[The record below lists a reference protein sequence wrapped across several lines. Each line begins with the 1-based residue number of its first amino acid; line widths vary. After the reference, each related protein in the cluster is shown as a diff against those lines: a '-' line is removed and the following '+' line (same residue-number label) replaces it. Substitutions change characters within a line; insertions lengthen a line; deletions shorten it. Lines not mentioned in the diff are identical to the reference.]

1 MRRNIQA
8 LGGKDKCVRRRFRG
22 GHIVSGYHRDRC
34 RDLEVPKQLINVR
47 AFAAGGQGPGRA
59 DLVKILQQ
67 LFRAGLDANL
77 RNHLAED
84 AGAYLFYGLNFRFV
98 DLLAEFTEKCG
109 KEEAPAHA
117 DAAVN
122 FPVRQANFDVFER
135 YLLYLTGRRE
145 CAEDLAQETW
155 IRVLQRGSQYNG
167 RQRFDPWLFAIA
179 RNLAIDYLRKKRKAV
194 ATVSLPNDRDAM
206 LLLPSSD
213 PSPFEA
219 AARSE
224 DAMRLAGRLQILPPL
239 YREALLL
246 RFQEDLSLAE
256 MAQVLGAP
264 TTTVTSRIYRGLA
277 ALRSAFEEGDS
288 HGG

>member
-1 MRRNIQA
+1 
-8 LGGKDKCVRRRFRG
+8 V
-22 GHIVSGYHRDRC
+22 
-34 RDLEVPKQLINVR
+34 
-47 AFAAGGQGPGRA
+47 
-59 DLVKILQQ
+59 
-67 LFRAGLDANL
+67 
-77 RNHLAED
+77 
-84 AGAYLFYGLNFRFV
+84 
-98 DLLAEFTEKCG
+98 
-109 KEEAPAHA
+109 
-117 DAAVN
+117 
-122 FPVRQANFDVFER
+122 R

-145 CAEDLAQETW
+145 YAEDLAQETW

-179 RNLAIDYLRKKRKAV
+179 RNLAIDYLRKKRRAV
-194 ATVSLPNDRDAM
+194 GTGSLANDRPKDRDAI

-213 PSPFEA
+213 LSPFEA

-224 DAMRLAGRLQILPPL
+224 DALRLAGRLQILPPL

-256 MAQVLGAP
+256 MAQILGAP

-288 HGG
+288 HGR

>member
-1 MRRNIQA
+1 MSA
-8 LGGKDKCVRRRFRG
+8 LLMTLNMTAETETAKIARG
-22 GHIVSGYHRDRC
+22 LRERDM
-34 RDLEVPKQLINVR
+34 E
-47 AFAAGGQGPGRA
+47 
-59 DLVKILQQ
+59 
-67 LFRAGLDANL
+67 
-77 RNHLAED
+77 
-84 AGAYLFYGLNFRFV
+84 
-98 DLLAEFTEKCG
+98 LLAELVERCQ
-109 KEEAPAHA
+109 HRL
-117 DAAVN
+117 
-122 FPVRQANFDVFER
+122 VR
-135 YLLYLTGRRE
+135 YMLYLTGKRE
-145 CAEDLAQETW
+145 YAEDLAQETW

-179 RNLAIDYLRKKRKAV
+179 RNLAIDYLRKKGKGVETA
-194 ATVSLPNDRDAM
+194 SLPDDDDAM
-206 LLLPSSD
+206 LLVPTSW

-224 DAMRLAGRLQILPPL
+224 DAIRLAGQLEILPPL

-288 HGG
+288 RGE

>member
-1 MRRNIQA
+1 MTLNTTAETETAKIA
-8 LGGKDKCVRRRFRG
+8 RG
-22 GHIVSGYHRDRC
+22 LRERDME
-34 RDLEVPKQLINVR
+34 LL
-47 AFAAGGQGPGRA
+47 A
-59 DLVKILQQ
+59 DLVERCQHRL
-67 LFRAGLDANL
+67 
-77 RNHLAED
+77 
-84 AGAYLFYGLNFRFV
+84 V
-98 DLLAEFTEKCG
+98 
-109 KEEAPAHA
+109 
-117 DAAVN
+117 
-122 FPVRQANFDVFER
+122 R

-145 CAEDLAQETW
+145 YAEDLAQETW

-194 ATVSLPNDRDAM
+194 QTASLPDDRDEI
-206 LLLPSSD
+206 LLVSSSG
-213 PSPFEA
+213 PSPFEG
-219 AARSE
+219 AARSQ

>member
-1 MRRNIQA
+1 MPA
-8 LGGKDKCVRRRFRG
+8 LPMTLNTTAETETAKIARG
-22 GHIVSGYHRDRC
+22 LRERDME
-34 RDLEVPKQLINVR
+34 LL
-47 AFAAGGQGPGRA
+47 A
-59 DLVKILQQ
+59 DLVERCQHRL
-67 LFRAGLDANL
+67 
-77 RNHLAED
+77 
-84 AGAYLFYGLNFRFV
+84 V
-98 DLLAEFTEKCG
+98 
-109 KEEAPAHA
+109 
-117 DAAVN
+117 
-122 FPVRQANFDVFER
+122 R

-145 CAEDLAQETW
+145 YAEDLAQETW
-155 IRVLQRGSQYNG
+155 IRVLQRGGQYNG

-179 RNLAIDYLRKKRKAV
+179 RNLAIDYLRKKRRAG
-194 ATVSLPNDRDAM
+194 ATLSLPDDPDAI

-224 DAMRLAGRLQILPPL
+224 DAMHLAGRLQILPPL

-264 TTTVTSRIYRGLA
+264 ITTVTSRIYRGLA

>member
-1 MRRNIQA
+1 MSAFPMTLITTAETETAKIAR
-8 LGGKDKCVRRRFRG
+8 GFRE
-22 GHIVSGYHRDRC
+22 RDME
-34 RDLEVPKQLINVR
+34 LL
-47 AFAAGGQGPGRA
+47 A
-59 DLVKILQQ
+59 DLVERYQHRL
-67 LFRAGLDANL
+67 
-77 RNHLAED
+77 
-84 AGAYLFYGLNFRFV
+84 V
-98 DLLAEFTEKCG
+98 
-109 KEEAPAHA
+109 
-117 DAAVN
+117 
-122 FPVRQANFDVFER
+122 R

-145 CAEDLAQETW
+145 YAEDLAQETW

-179 RNLAIDYLRKKRKAV
+179 RNLAIDYLRIKRKAV
-194 ATVSLPNDRDAM
+194 EAASLPNDPDAV
-206 LLLPSSD
+206 LLLSSSG

>member
-1 MRRNIQA
+1 MTLNTTAETETAKIA
-8 LGGKDKCVRRRFRG
+8 RG
-22 GHIVSGYHRDRC
+22 LRERDME
-34 RDLEVPKQLINVR
+34 LL
-47 AFAAGGQGPGRA
+47 A
-59 DLVKILQQ
+59 DLVERCQHRL
-67 LFRAGLDANL
+67 
-77 RNHLAED
+77 
-84 AGAYLFYGLNFRFV
+84 V
-98 DLLAEFTEKCG
+98 
-109 KEEAPAHA
+109 
-117 DAAVN
+117 
-122 FPVRQANFDVFER
+122 R

-145 CAEDLAQETW
+145 YAEDLAQETW

-194 ATVSLPNDRDAM
+194 QTASLPDDRDEI
-206 LLLPSSD
+206 LLVSSSG

-224 DAMRLAGRLQILPPL
+224 DAIRLAGQLQILSPL